1 MSNPNLSELGLMTPN
16 EVRKMLGLEPYTIGE
31 CPIKLETP
39 VPWNVRTEVKVE
51 IEAQQAKP
59 WTPTKCVDLTCG
71 WRGPSG
77 KTINRIGSSIGDCPR
92 CGLPC
97 KMNPVTTGNT
107 TDEGEG
113 SNT

>member
-1 MSNPNLSELGLMTPN
+1 MSNPNLSELGSMIWVNSECDLGN
-16 EVRKMLGLEPYTIGE
+16 DIILSSKNALLDEV
-31 CPIKLETP
+31 
-39 VPWNVRTEVKVE
+39 
-51 IEAQQAKP
+51 QQVKP
-59 WTPTKCVDLTCG
+59 WTPTKCVDLVCG
-71 WRGPSG
+71 WKGPAG
-77 KTINRIGSSIGDCPR
+77 KTINRIGSSIGGCPR